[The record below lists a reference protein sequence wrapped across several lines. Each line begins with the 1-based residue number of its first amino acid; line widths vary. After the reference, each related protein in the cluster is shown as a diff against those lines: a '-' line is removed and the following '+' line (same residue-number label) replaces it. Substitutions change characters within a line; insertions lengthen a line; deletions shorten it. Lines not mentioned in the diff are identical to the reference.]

1 MNALCESWAQSL
13 PNFRYIPVVSD
24 ALAEDNWTGR
34 TGFVHRAVMEDCPDL
49 SAHQVYACGAP
60 VVIDAAQKDFTS
72 QCQLPVEE
80 FYADAFT
87 SAADLADTV
96 A

>member
-1 MNALCESWAQSL
+1 
-13 PNFRYIPVVSD
+13 
-24 ALAEDNWTGR
+24 
-34 TGFVHRAVMEDCPDL
+34 VMDDLPDL

-60 VVIDAAQKDFTS
+60 VVIDAAQKDFTGT
-72 QCQLPVEE
+72 CRLPADE

-87 SAADLADTV
+87 SEADLADAT